1 VPTTIDFI
9 QLVTHLSQP
18 HQVKHYDGIAS
29 LQLNPTAKIELAVS
43 HVPKLIVSWAQ
54 YAIHVHNVHV

>member
-1 VPTTIDFI
+1 M
-9 QLVTHLSQP
+9 
-18 HQVKHYDGIAS
+18 GMAS

-43 HVPKLIVSWAQ
+43 HVPKLIVSVAQ